1 MSEMLGTAF
10 LLLYS
15 APAAFAFFAA
25 HWAQQNGR
33 NPWLWFVFGLVL
45 MPVAG
50 VMLLML
56 NRDRLP
62 APAGQDLGAHLSIRK
77 DLP

>member
-1 MSEMLGTAF
+1 MSETLGAAF

-25 HWAQQNGR
+25 YWAQQSGR
-33 NPWLWFVFGLVL
+33 NPGVWFLFGLVL

-56 NRDRLP
+56 NRDRAP
-62 APAGQDLGAHLSIRK
+62 APEGQDLGAHLSIRK